1 MSTMLSLKSLRMS
14 EPILQARLLNAAAD
28 LDARTWN
35 SLSGIGHPFTRFEF
49 IHALEASGSATAQT
63 GWQPCHIL
71 LEDQGTPV
79 GLLPAYL
86 KGHSYGEYV
95 FDHNWAHAYE
105 RAGGRYYPKLQIS
118 VPFTPATGPRFL
130 CQTEEQARYLLQA
143 AQNICVNNGFSSLH
157 CTFLRAPDRAIAEKA
172 GLAIRQDEQFHW
184 ENQGYQ
190 SFEDFLSALTSR
202 KRKAIRKERQAALAE
217 GLEIEI
223 LSGGDISESHWD
235 AFFEFYQ
242 DTGARKWGTPYL
254 TRAYFS
260 QVGET
265 MEEQIVLIL
274 ASRDGRPIAGALNF
288 KGETTLY
295 GRYWGAVEH
304 HPFLHFELCY
314 YQAIEHAIA
323 HGLKRVEAG
332 AQGAHK
338 IARGYVPVAT
348 YSAHWMA
355 DEGFHQA
362 VEDFVSAE
370 RDEVDFQ
377 IKHLSRHAPFKK
389 QL

>member
-1 MSTMLSLKSLRMS
+1 MTNPLH
-14 EPILQARLLNAAAD
+14 ARILNAAAE
-28 LDARTWN
+28 LGASTWN
-35 SLSGIGHPFTRFEF
+35 SLAGTDHPFTRYEF
-49 IHALEASGSATAQT
+49 FHALEASGSATAQT

-71 LEDQGTPV
+71 LEADSTPI

-86 KGHSYGEYV
+86 KSHSYGEYV

-105 RAGGRYYPKLQIS
+105 RAGGRYYPKLQMS

-130 CQTEEQARYLLQA
+130 CQTDEQAGQLLQA
-143 AQNICVNNGFSSLH
+143 AQNICLNNGLSSLH
-157 CTFLRAPDRAIAEKA
+157 CTFLNERDKVIAAKA
-172 GLAIRQDEQFHW
+172 GLAIRKDEQYHW
-184 ENQGYQ
+184 NNDGYQ
-190 SFEDFLSALTSR
+190 SFDDFLAALTSR
-202 KRKAIRKERQAALAE
+202 KRKAVRKEREAALAE
-217 GLEIEI
+217 GLTIEI
-223 LSGGDISESHWD
+223 LQGQDITEAHWD

-254 TRAYFS
+254 TRAFFS
-260 QVGET
+260 QISET
-265 MEEQIVLIL
+265 MSEQIIL
-274 ASRDGRPIAGALNF
+274 FLAIREGKPIAGALNF
-288 KGETTLY
+288 QGKTTLY

-314 YQAIEHAIA
+314 YQAIDYAIA
-323 HGLKRVEAG
+323 QGLSRVEAG

-362 VEDFVSAE
+362 VDDFVSAE
-370 RDEVDFQ
+370 RDEVEFQ

-389 QL
+389 QP